1 MHCGNCSRSSL
12 EPTLAEEQAG
22 EQRPQQQQ
30 GAAAEDAKPPFS
42 AGTYELLAL
51 LVATIGLLG
60 LCNNLLVLVLYAKF
74 KRLRTPTNLF
84 LVNISLSDLLVSLF
98 GVSLTFLS
106 CLRSRWVWDAAGCVW
121 NGFSNSLFAS
131 PPSLGVNPHFIMMV
145 SLFSFFLICCYLDPH
160 LMLQVCVFLCLSTGI
175 VSIMTLTVLAYER
188 YIRVVHARV
197 IDFSWSWRAITY
209 IWLYSLAWTGAPL
222 LGWNHYALE
231 KHGLSC
237 SVDWRS
243 KEPHDTSFVLFFFL
257 GCLVAPVGI
266 MAYCYGHIL
275 YAIRMLRCVE
285 DLQTV
290 QVIKILRY
298 EKRVA
303 KMCLLMITT
312 FLICW
317 MPYAVVSLLIAYGYD
332 HLITPTVA
340 IIPSFF
346 AKSST
351 AYNPVIYIFMSRKFR
366 RCLMQ
371 LFCFRLLRLQRSL
384 KERPA
389 VGNEK
394 LIRPI
399 VMSRK
404 AGDRPKKKVTFSSSS
419 VIFIITSDDT
429 QQIDDSTSHTG
440 TKVNVIQVK
449 PL

>member
-1 MHCGNCSRSSL
+1 MYSGNGSGARSGGGSSL
-12 EPTLAEEQAG
+12 NPEEQDL
-22 EQRPQQQQ
+22 EQ
-30 GAAAEDAKPPFS
+30 AAAEDAAPPFS

-51 LVATIGLLG
+51 LIATIGLLG

-74 KRLRTPTNLF
+74 KRLRSPTHLF

-98 GVSLTFLS
+98 GVSFTFLS
-106 CLRSRWVWDAAGCVW
+106 CLRSRWVWDDAACVW
-121 NGFSNSLFAS
+121 DGFSNSLF
-131 PPSLGVNPHFIMMV
+131 
-145 SLFSFFLICCYLDPH
+145 
-160 LMLQVCVFLCLSTGI
+160 GI

-209 IWLYSLAWTGAPL
+209 IWLYSLLWTGAPL
-222 LGWNHYALE
+222 LGWNHYTLE
-231 KHGLSC
+231 IHGLGC

-243 KEPHDTSFVLFFFL
+243 KEPNDASFVLFFFL
-257 GCLVAPVGI
+257 GCLAAPVVV

-298 EKRVA
+298 EKKVA
-303 KMCLLMITT
+303 KMCFLMITT

-317 MPYAVVSLLIAYGYD
+317 MPYAVVSLLIAYGYG

-346 AKSST
+346 AKSSI

-366 RCLMQ
+366 RCLLQ
-371 LFCFRLLRLQRSL
+371 LFCVHLLKYQRNL
-384 KERPA
+384 KDRPTI
-389 VGNEK
+389 GSEK
-394 LIRPI
+394 PIRPI
-399 VMSRK
+399 VMSQK

-419 VIFIITSDDT
+419 IIFIITSDDK
-429 QQIDDSTSHTG
+429 QPIDNGAKHAG

>member
-1 MHCGNCSRSSL
+1 MYSGNSSKSSSL
-12 EPTLAEEQAG
+12 EPTPVEQHDLEQQRQEPAASDAG
-22 EQRPQQQQ
+22 
-30 GAAAEDAKPPFS
+30 PPFS

-51 LVATIGLLG
+51 LIATIGILG

-98 GVSLTFLS
+98 GVSFTFLS
-106 CLRSRWVWDAAGCVW
+106 CLRNHWVWDAAGCVW
-121 NGFSNSLFAS
+121 DGFSNSLF
-131 PPSLGVNPHFIMMV
+131 
-145 SLFSFFLICCYLDPH
+145 
-160 LMLQVCVFLCLSTGI
+160 GI

-222 LGWNHYALE
+222 LGWNHYTLE
-231 KHGLSC
+231 IHGLGC

-243 KEPHDTSFVLFFFL
+243 KEPNDSSFVLFFFL

-275 YAIRMLRCVE
+275 YAIRMLRCVQ
-285 DLQTV
+285 DLQAI
-290 QVIKILRY
+290 QVVKILRY
-298 EKRVA
+298 EKKVA
-303 KMCLLMITT
+303 KMCFLMITT

-317 MPYAVVSLLIAYGYD
+317 MPYAMVSLLIAYGYG
-332 HLITPTVA
+332 HIITPTVA

-371 LFCFRLLRLQRSL
+371 LFCVRLLRFQRSL
-384 KERPA
+384 KDRPAIGNERP
-389 VGNEK
+389 
-394 LIRPI
+394 IRPI
-399 VMSRK
+399 VMSQK
-404 AGDRPKKKVTFSSSS
+404 ARDRPKKKVTFSSSS
-419 VIFIITSDDT
+419 IIFIITSDDT
-429 QQIDDSTSHTG
+429 QQIDDSTRYTG
-440 TKVNVIQVK
+440 TRINVIQVK

>member
-1 MHCGNCSRSSL
+1 MYSGNGSKSGGGGHSL
-12 EPTLAEEQAG
+12 EPSAAGEEDSAEEEAPG
-22 EQRPQQQQ
+22 SPG
-30 GAAAEDAKPPFS
+30 GAPPFS
-42 AGTYELLAL
+42 AGTYEALAL
-51 LVATIGLLG
+51 AVATIGVLG
-60 LCNNLLVLVLYAKF
+60 VCNNLLVLVLYGRF
-74 KRLRTPTNLF
+74 KRLRTPTHL
-84 LVNISLSDLLVSLF
+84 LLANISLSDLLVSLF
-98 GVSLTFLS
+98 GVALTFLS
-106 CLRSRWVWDAAGCVW
+106 CLKRRWAWDAAGCLW
-121 NGFSNSLFAS
+121 DGFSNSLF
-131 PPSLGVNPHFIMMV
+131 
-145 SLFSFFLICCYLDPH
+145 
-160 LMLQVCVFLCLSTGI
+160 GI
-175 VSIMTLTVLAYER
+175 VSIMTLTVLSYER

-222 LGWNHYALE
+222 LGWNRYTLE
-231 KHGLSC
+231 KHGLGC

-243 KEPHDTSFVLFFFL
+243 KEPSDASFVLFFFL

-298 EKRVA
+298 EKKVA
-303 KMCLLMITT
+303 KMCFLMITT

-317 MPYAVVSLLIAYGYD
+317 MPYAVVSLLIAYGYS

-340 IIPSFF
+340 IVPSFF

-371 LFCFRLLRLQRSL
+371 LFCVRLLRFKRSL
-384 KERPA
+384 KERP
-389 VGNEK
+389 VMGNK
-394 LIRPI
+394 PIRPI
-399 VMSRK
+399 VMSQK
-404 AGDRPKKKVTFSSSS
+404 PGGRPKKKVTFSSSS
-419 VIFIITSDDT
+419 IIFIITSDDT
-429 QQIDDSTSHTG
+429 QQIDDY
-440 TKVNVIQVK
+440 TKYTDTKINVIQVK